1 MDAENIIKLIK
12 THRDKFRDAASVG
25 ADRVAQTYWEI
36 AEEYDALLIEIEA
49 AMAG

>member
-1 MDAENIIKLIK
+1 MDAEMIIKLIE

-36 AEEYDALLIEIEA
+36 AEEYDALLVEIDAVRA
-49 AMAG
+49 A